1 MGLAVVTYAPDPAR
15 SYALT
20 CRHQGPYTCPLIG
33 AAEYEQVADFV
44 IQLSQAEQDFIT
56 KTAFASPDDV
66 RGGYLSLM
74 FGGQRKALV
83 DTG

>member
-1 MGLAVVTYAPDPAR
+1 MLPILLAPMPLLAATKGPTYTGA
-15 SYALT
+15 
-20 CRHQGPYTCPLIG
+20 LIG
-33 AAEYEQVADFV
+33 AAEHEQVADFV